1 MANMVDSFENDVL
14 DGITGVTTL
23 FSSGMALAVFTSDPT
38 DTGSVANELSGGGY
52 ERKLLS
58 GLFSAATGTDGS
70 VSNTSIINF
79 VTATGDWPEATHV
92 GFMKSDVETTDDMIV
107 WVALDAP
114 ITILDTK
121 VFSFDVGDLTV
132 NAS

>member
-1 MANMVDSFENDVL
+1 MSNMVDSFENDVL

-23 FSSGMALAVFTSDPT
+23 FSSGMALAAFTADPT
-38 DTGSVANELSGGGY
+38 DTGSVVNELSGNGY
-52 ERKLLS
+52 ARKLLS
-58 GLFSAATGTDGS
+58 TLFSSATGTAGS

-79 VTATGDWPEATHV
+79 ATATADWPQATHI

-107 WVALDAP
+107 VVALDAP
-114 ITILDTK
+114 ITILNGQ
-121 VFSFDVGDLTV
+121 VFSFAVGDLTV